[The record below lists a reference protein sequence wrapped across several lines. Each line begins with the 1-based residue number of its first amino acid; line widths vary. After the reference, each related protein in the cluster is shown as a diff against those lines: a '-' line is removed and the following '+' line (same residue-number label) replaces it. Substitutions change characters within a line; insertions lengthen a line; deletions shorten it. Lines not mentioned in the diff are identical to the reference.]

1 MIRLLYWYS
10 QRGIAH
16 ALHVDTRETKRKYKT
31 HDNLMTPVNDILS
44 DITPLLSGCNRP
56 LKMSFEDQLNFLVY
70 FHLEEHR
77 SGRHLVQVLKEAHFA
92 RQHIEPMGDIEKSS
106 IFEDIG
112 SRGVEQMMEMF
123 GKLYAKAAKHLPKGY
138 AELGDLVLIDGPL
151 VDDVLSMYWA
161 DYRKNSKKPKVHIGF
176 DLNRGIP
183 KKIFLT
189 DDKEAERLVVEK
201 ILAPGETGVMDR
213 GYQSHKLFDAW
224 QADEKHYIC
233 RIRFSTGKTIVRTND
248 VQADSTVFYDAV
260 VLLGTSGINQ
270 TERELRLVGYR
281 VANVNYWIATDRHD
295 LTAEQIVFAYKL
307 SWNIEIFFG
316 WWKRHL
322 KVYHL
327 ISRSQYG
334 LMVQMLAGL
343 TTYILLAIYCH
354 DQHHEKVSVK
364 RLREISINIR
374 NEMSIEDIVN
384 EAGVWIY
391 QPPNLNQSHANSC
404 PDIAGQHPGFA
415 EHLKMVSDSSL
426 YLNDDNL
433 WREKGER

>member
-56 LKMSFEDQLNFLVY
+56 LKMSFEDQLNFLVN
-70 FHLEEHR
+70 FHLEEHC
-77 SGRHLVQVLKEAHFA
+77 SGSHLVQVLKEAHFA

-112 SRGVEQMMEMF
+112 SRGLEQMMEMF

-138 AELGDLVLIDGPL
+138 VELGDLVLIDGPL
-151 VDDVLSMYWA
+151 VDNVLSMYWA

-248 VQADSTVFYDAV
+248 VQADSTVFYDAI